1 VSVFIKSI
9 FRSVTKL
16 LRALGKK
23 RGKYRLI
30 VLLGKLR
37 RSGFVD
43 ILGGNRRRIL
53 VHPWFVRDRRDL
65 LTNFTYRDEF
75 LGMSCTLGIDVPG
88 EKPCKSDKLKL
99 ELFDLG
105 TRLFDLHNAC
115 LDLNDSIADAF
126 QCIKMELESSRDEQG
141 MSKAR

>member
-1 VSVFIKSI
+1 M
-9 FRSVTKL
+9 
-16 LRALGKK
+16 
-23 RGKYRLI
+23 
-30 VLLGKLR
+30 
-37 RSGFVD
+37 
-43 ILGGNRRRIL
+43 
-53 VHPWFVRDRRDL
+53 RDRRDL

-75 LGMSCTLGIDVPG
+75 RCTLGIDVPG

-105 TRLFDLHNAC
+105 TRLFDLHNEC

-141 MSKAR
+141 MTKAR